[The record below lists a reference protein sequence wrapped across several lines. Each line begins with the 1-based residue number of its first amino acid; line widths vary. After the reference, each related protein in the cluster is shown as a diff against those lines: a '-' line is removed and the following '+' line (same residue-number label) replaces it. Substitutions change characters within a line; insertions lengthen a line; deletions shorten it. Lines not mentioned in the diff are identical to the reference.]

1 MTRKLT
7 PKQQQLYDA
16 VLAGARIQT
25 AGWQQLRV
33 SYGERIDGYDA
44 RKPDPRDY
52 VAMEA
57 TLHAL
62 RDRGLV
68 NLGPNGITI
77 P

>member
-44 RKPDPRDY
+44 RKPDPRD
-52 VAMEA
+52 
-57 TLHAL
+57 
-62 RDRGLV
+62 RGLV